1 MIHLDSEYDDLEIGP
16 LLRRL
21 RGETSLREVH
31 RLTGMS
37 NVYLSQVEK
46 GEKHPGPRILK
57 RLAALYGV
65 GVEDLLRRAGYM
77 EAEGEVP
84 RPDAALDVE
93 RAYRFV
99 LDDPRFRV
107 GTRPSGPLSMES
119 KRFIVEMYE
128 RLTGKRLLD

>member
-1 MIHLDSEYDDLEIGP
+1 MIHLDSEYEDLEIGP

-21 RGETSLREVH
+21 RGETSLREVR

-37 NVYLSQVEK
+37 NVYLSQIEK
-46 GEKHPGPRILK
+46 GEKHPGPRILR

-65 GVEDLLRRAGYM
+65 SVDDLLRRAGYM
-77 EAEGEVP
+77 QAEGEVP